1 VKLRRFVR
9 ALAPLLALVLS
20 IVLSAVS
27 SRAQSDFSAIDA
39 IVNHAVD
46 EHQLP
51 GAVVIVG
58 HGGRVAFRQA
68 YGMRSL
74 EPTQERMTLDT
85 IFDMASLT
93 KPLTTAV
100 AVMQL
105 YEQGKIGLN
114 DSVAKYLPDFG
125 ANGKQDITIRHL
137 LTHYSGLPPDL
148 PLDEPWTGKEEG
160 FRRALA
166 IAPIRPPGE
175 QFLYSDIN
183 FIVLGAVVEKL
194 SGVTLDEYTRRFI
207 MEPLGLAH
215 TRFLPPES
223 WIPRIAPTEYE
234 HDPIS
239 SGVPGSKTFPG
250 DVMLRGL
257 VHDPTSR
264 RMGNVAGHAGL
275 FSTGDDLAVYAQNL
289 LDRLAGRPSKF
300 PLSRIVLEKM
310 VAPEQP
316 ATGMA
321 LRGFGWDIDSPYSSN
336 RGTLL
341 PVGSFGHTGF
351 TGTSLWIDPVS
362 NTYVIVLANSV
373 HPNGPKSITSLRGRI
388 ADAAAVVL
396 GIHADGGSLAAHIT
410 GYNESLSGMRR
421 WPVRNGEVKTGID
434 VLEGDR
440 FQELAEMARRHGGK
454 LRLGLLTNQTGIDGE
469 GRRTIDVLF
478 HDAAQAIPGVTLDT
492 LFSPEHGLAGAYDLP
507 SVPSSTDAA
516 TGLPVIS
523 LYGAKDADRRPT
535 LDSLRKLDAVV
546 IDLQDAG
553 VRFYT
558 YETVVRYFL
567 EAAAQTG
574 TEIVVL
580 DRPNPIN
587 GSFVQGPISDA
598 GTENYVNSIP
608 IPVRHGMTLGELAR
622 YYKQQLK
629 LQTPL
634 TVVQMQGWQRG
645 DWYDSTALT
654 WVNPSPN
661 LRDLEEAT
669 LYPGVGLVETTNI
682 SVGRGTDTPFEL
694 LGAPWIDARALA
706 QFLNRRQLQ
715 GVRFVPL
722 DFTPQK
728 PFPYAGEVCHG
739 VRILVIERNVLDAP
753 ELGIEI
759 GSALHRLYREKF
771 ELEKMNTL
779 LANHSVLDAIT
790 AGEDPQRIAE
800 AWRAA
805 LDAFEQER
813 QKALIYTP

>member
-1 VKLRRFVR
+1 MRRFIR
-9 ALAPLLALVLS
+9 ASGPMLALVLS
-20 IVLSAVS
+20 TTLGAVP
-27 SRAQSDFSAIDA
+27 SRAQTDFSAIDG
-39 IVNHAVD
+39 IVNRAIE
-46 EHQLP
+46 EHQIP

-58 HGGRVAFRQA
+58 HGGGVAFRQA

-105 YEQGKIGLN
+105 YQQGKIGLN
-114 DSVAKYLPDFG
+114 DSVAKYLPDFA

-160 FRRALA
+160 FRRAFA

-183 FIVLGAVVEKL
+183 FIVLGALVEKL
-194 SGVTLDEYTRRFI
+194 SGLTLDQYTQRFI
-207 MEPLGLAH
+207 MEPQGLTH
-215 TRFLPPES
+215 TRFLPPQS

-234 HDPIS
+234 DDPIP
-239 SGVPGSKTFPG
+239 SGVPASKTFPG
-250 DVMLRGL
+250 DTMLRGV

-264 RMGNVAGHAGL
+264 RMGGVAGHAGL
-275 FSTGDDLAVYAQNL
+275 FSTGDDLAMYAQSL
-289 LDRLAGRPSKF
+289 LDRLAGRPSQF

-316 ATGMA
+316 ATGTA

-336 RGTLL
+336 RGTLF

-362 NTYVIVLANSV
+362 DTYLIVLANSV
-373 HPNGPKSITSLRGRI
+373 HPNGPKSITSLRGKI
-388 ADAAAVVL
+388 ADAAAIAL
-396 GIHADGGSLAAHIT
+396 GIHADGGALAAHIT

-421 WPVRNGEVKTGID
+421 WPVRNGQVKTGID
-434 VLEGDR
+434 VLEADR
-440 FQELAEMARRHGGK
+440 FQELAELARRHGGK
-454 LRLGLLTNQTGIDGE
+454 LRLGLLTNQTGVDSE

-478 HDAAQAIPGVTLDT
+478 SDAAQALPGLSLDT
-492 LFSPEHGLAGAYDLP
+492 LFSPEHGLAGAYDQP
-507 SVPSSTDAA
+507 NVPTSTDAA

-523 LYGAKDADRRPT
+523 LYGTKDADRRPS

-546 IDLQDAG
+546 IDLEDAG

-558 YETVVRYFL
+558 YEAVVRYLL

-574 TEIVVL
+574 TEIIVL

-587 GSFVQGPISDA
+587 GSFVQGPISDP
-598 GTENYVNSIP
+598 GTESYVNSIP
-608 IPVRHGMTLGELAR
+608 VPVRHGMTLGELAR
-622 YYKQQLK
+622 YDKQQLQ

-634 TVVQMQGWQRG
+634 SVIQMQGWQRG

-669 LYPGVGLVETTNI
+669 LYPGIGLMETTNV

-706 QFLNRRQLQ
+706 QFLNRRQLPS
-715 GVRFVPL
+715 VRFLPL

-739 VRILVIERNVLDAP
+739 VRILVVDRNVLDAP
-753 ELGIEI
+753 ELGVEI
-759 GSALHRLYREKF
+759 ASALHQLYPEKF
-771 ELEKMNTL
+771 DLEKMNTL
-779 LANHSVLDAIT
+779 LANRAVLDAIA
-790 AGEDPQRIAE
+790 AGQDPQRISE
-800 AWRAA
+800 GWLPA
-805 LDAFEQER
+805 LDAFDKQRE
-813 QKALIYTP
+813 KALIYQP